1 MQKFV
6 QYMPTKIV
14 FGKEAE
20 KETGKLVKEYGAGKV
35 LLVYGG
41 GSPEERVGLVP
52 N

>member
-20 KETGKLVKEYGAGKV
+20 KETGKLDRKSVV
-35 LLVYGG
+35 
-41 GSPEERVGLVP
+41 
-52 N
+52 